1 MNSLI
6 EKIDNTIQRNKLQW
20 ERNGRSVT
28 VQICDDGR
36 KQRVRFKKGKNMYT
50 FYSIIHKG
58 RLIKGKMLRREIA
71 YRAWRKN
78 DMKDLVTFAF
88 DDKNN
93 LVGVIE
99 QPVITID
106 HEELKLYIETLA
118 RECDRFE
125 YILTGADVE

>member
-6 EKIDNTIQRNKLQW
+6 ERIDNTIQRNKLPW
-20 ERNGRSVT
+20 VRYGRSVI
-28 VQICDDGR
+28 VEICDDGR
-36 KQRVRFKKGKNMYT
+36 KQRIRFKKDKDMYV
-50 FYSIIHKG
+50 FYSMIHKSS
-58 RLIKGKMLRREIA
+58 LIKGKRLRREIA

-88 DDKNN
+88 DDKDN
-93 LVGVIE
+93 LIGVIE
-99 QPVITID
+99 QPALTLD

>member
-1 MNSLI
+1 MNLLI
-6 EKIDNTIQRNKLQW
+6 DKIDNTIQRNKLQW
-20 ERNGRSVT
+20 KRNGRSVT

-36 KQRVRFKKGKNMYT
+36 KQRVRFKKYKDMYT

-58 RLIKGKMLRREIA
+58 RLIKGKKLRREIA
-71 YRAWRKN
+71 YLAWRKN

-125 YILTGADVE
+125 YILTGDDVE

>member
-36 KQRVRFKKGKNMYT
+36 KQRVRFKKEKNMYT

-58 RLIKGKMLRREIA
+58 RLIKGKKLRREIA

-78 DMKDLVTFAF
+78 YMKDLVTFAF

-106 HEELKLYIETLA
+106 HEELRLYIETLA

-125 YILTGADVE
+125 YILTGDDVE